1 MTDEASPASTGRL
14 SRLINRSPFQILLIT
29 PIVTLPLSAI
39 LLFALAGELDARALG
54 LPEREYRSL
63 IRGDPGTSV
72 NFFYFDFWV
81 VWLLLMLPG
90 VVNLAPALWF
100 LHRLAYVRVGAALAL
115 LVGALRSFLV
125 PLLAVAIG
133 SAEVIGEPKLVLQ
146 IPLEESGLVLNPT
159 GDLADVAKIRML
171 TTAWT
176 AGLVMWLVTFG
187 LYHGFEPLM
196 ARLAPGVEPLRKRQ
210 AGEPRSWGGFLDR
223 R

>member
-1 MTDEASPASTGRL
+1 MPEERGPAPTGRL
-14 SRLINRSPFQILLIT
+14 SRLINRSPFQVLLIT
-29 PIVTLPLSAI
+29 PILTLPLSAI

-90 VVNLAPALWF
+90 VVNLVPALWF

-133 SAEVIGEPKLVLQ
+133 SAEVISEPKLVLQ

-196 ARLAPGVEPLRKRQ
+196 ARFAPNLEPLRKRQ

>member
-1 MTDEASPASTGRL
+1 MPDEADPAPTGRL

-29 PIVTLPLSAI
+29 PILTLPLSAI
-39 LLFALAGELDARALG
+39 LLFVLAGELDARALG

-63 IRGDPGTSV
+63 IRGALESRGTPIDL
-72 NFFYFDFWV
+72 FYFDFWV

-176 AGLVMWLVTFG
+176 AGLVMWLVTIG
-187 LYHGFEPLM
+187 LYHGSS
-196 ARLAPGVEPLRKRQ
+196 R
-210 AGEPRSWGGFLDR
+210 
-223 R
+223 

>member
-14 SRLINRSPFQILLIT
+14 SRLINRSPFQVLLIT
-29 PIVTLPLSAI
+29 PILTLPLSAI
-39 LLFALAGELDARALG
+39 LLFAFAGELDARVLG
-54 LPEREYRSL
+54 LAEREYRSL

-72 NFFYFDFWV
+72 DFFYFDFWV
-81 VWLLLMLPG
+81 VWLVLMLPG

-100 LHRLAYVRVGAALAL
+100 LRRLAYVRVGAALAL

-125 PLLAVAIG
+125 PVLAIAIG
-133 SAEVIGEPKLVLQ
+133 SAEVIGDPKLVLQ
-146 IPLEESGLVLNPT
+146 VPLEESGLVLNPT
-159 GDLADVAKIRML
+159 GELADVARIRML
-171 TTAWT
+171 TTAWV
-176 AGLVMWLVTFG
+176 AGLVMWLATFG

-196 ARLAPGVEPLRKRQ
+196 ARFLPGLRPIRKRQ